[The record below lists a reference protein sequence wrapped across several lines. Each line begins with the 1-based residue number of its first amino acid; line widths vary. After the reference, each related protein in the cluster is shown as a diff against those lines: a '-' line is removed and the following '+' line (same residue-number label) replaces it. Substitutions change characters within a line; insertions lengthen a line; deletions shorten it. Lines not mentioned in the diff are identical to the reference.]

1 MAILNEEE
9 KKRIEEEEEIRTKV
23 RLRFEQKSSG
33 IAGVLS
39 SVCPGLGQ
47 IYNGQVGKASLY
59 MSVVLIGILL
69 LSAGI
74 YFQVKGM
81 PVKGK
86 PVAVVEQSEEVEMTE
101 EGIVVEEQE
110 TDKSVPKS
118 APASKEKKEK
128 KPATPVVLI
137 IVGAAGCIL
146 GWNYSVK
153 DAIRSAKKIN
163 TSY

>member
-9 KKRIEEEEEIRTKV
+9 RKRIEEEEEVRTKV
-23 RLRFEQKSSG
+23 RLKFEQKSSG

-47 IYNGQVGKASLY
+47 IYNGQVGKASFCI
-59 MSVVLIGILL
+59 SVVLIGILL

-74 YFQVKGM
+74 YFQIKGM

-86 PVAVVEQSEEVEMTE
+86 TIAAVEQSQPVEMTE
-101 EGIVVEEQE
+101 EGIIVEELE
-110 TDKSVPKS
+110 
-118 APASKEKKEK
+118 AKKDTSSEQTTEK

-137 IVGAAGCIL
+137 IIGTVGVL
-146 GWNYSVK
+146 WGWNYSIK

>member
-39 SVCPGLGQ
+39 SLCPGLGQ
-47 IYNGQVGKASLY
+47 IYNGQMGKASLF
-59 MSVVLIGILL
+59 MGIVLIGILL
-69 LSAGI
+69 LSGGI

-86 PVAVVEQSEEVEMTE
+86 PVAVMEQTEEVEMTE
-101 EGIVVEEQE
+101 EGVIVEEQE
-110 TDKSVPKS
+110 TDKSVP
-118 APASKEKKEK
+118 ASEEKKEK
-128 KPATPVVLI
+128 RPATPAVLI
-137 IVGAAGCIL
+137 IIGAAGCVL

-153 DAIRSAKKIN
+153 DAIRSAKRIN
-163 TSY
+163 SSY

>member
-1 MAILNEEE
+1 MPIPEDER
-9 KKRIEEEEEIRTKV
+9 KRIEEEEEIRMKV

-47 IYNGQVGKASLY
+47 MYNGQMGKATLF
-59 MSVVLIGILL
+59 MSVVLIGLLL

-81 PVKGK
+81 PVKGQES
-86 PVAVVEQSEEVEMTE
+86 VSTEISGGTVEMTE
-101 EGIVVEEQE
+101 EGVILEEGTSE
-110 TDKSVPKS
+110 SST
-118 APASKEKKEK
+118 PASQQVSSR
-128 KPATPVVLI
+128 KPVTPVVLI
-137 IVGAAGCIL
+137 IVGGIGMLA
-146 GWNYSVK
+146 GWNYSIK
-153 DAIRSAKKIN
+153 DAISSAKRIN

>member
-1 MAILNEEE
+1 MSILNEEE
-9 KKRIEEEEEIRTKV
+9 KKRIEEEEEVRTKV
-23 RLRFEQKSSG
+23 RMKFEQKSSG

-59 MSVVLIGILL
+59 ISMVLIGIIL

-81 PVKGK
+81 PTKGK
-86 PVAVVEQSEEVEMTE
+86 PVTVIEKSEPVEMTE
-101 EGIVVEEQE
+101 EGVIVEEA
-110 TDKSVPKS
+110 T
-118 APASKEKKEK
+118 EKAEEEATSSEQQKEK
-128 KPATPVVLI
+128 KPATPLILI
-137 IVGAAGCIL
+137 IIGAIGFL
-146 GWNYSVK
+146 WGWNCSVK

>member
-1 MAILNEEE
+1 MGILNEEE

-23 RLRFEQKSSG
+23 RMKFEQKSSG

-47 IYNGQVGKASLY
+47 IYNGQVGKASLC
-59 MSVVLIGILL
+59 MGVVLLGILL

-81 PVKGK
+81 PTKGK
-86 PVAVVEQSEEVEMTE
+86 PVAVVEKSEPVEMTE
-101 EGIVVEEQE
+101 EGVIVEETTE
-110 TDKSVPKS
+110 EAT
-118 APASKEKKEK
+118 KEATSSEEQKEK
-128 KPATPVVLI
+128 KPATPMVLI
-137 IVGAAGCIL
+137 IIGAIGL
-146 GWNYSVK
+146 LWGWNYSVK

>member
-1 MAILNEEE
+1 MAILEEE
-9 KKRIEEEEEIRTKV
+9 KRRIEEEEELRTKV

-86 PVAVVEQSEEVEMTE
+86 PVATVEESESVEMTE
-101 EGIVVEEQE
+101 EGVIVEEKE
-110 TDKSVPKS
+110 AEKPVS
-118 APASKEKKEK
+118 SKQKKEK

>member
-1 MAILNEEE
+1 MAILEEE
-9 KKRIEEEEEIRTKV
+9 KRRIEEEEELRTKV

-59 MSVVLIGILL
+59 MSVVLIGVLL

-74 YFQVKGM
+74 YFQIKGM

-86 PVAVVEQSEEVEMTE
+86 QVAVIEQSEPVKMTE
-101 EGIVVEEQE
+101 EGVVVEDKEGE
-110 TDKSVPKS
+110 KSVS
-118 APASKEKKEK
+118 SEQKKEK

-137 IVGAAGCIL
+137 IIGVAGCVL
-146 GWNYSVK
+146 GWNCSVK
-153 DAIRSAKKIN
+153 DAVRTAKKIN
-163 TSY
+163 ASY

>member
-1 MAILNEEE
+1 MALNEDER
-9 KKRIEEEEEIRTKV
+9 KRIEEEEEIRTKI
-23 RLRFEQKSSG
+23 RLKYEQKSSG

-47 IYNGQVGKASLY
+47 IYNGQVGKATLCIV
-59 MSVVLIGILL
+59 VVLIGILL

-74 YFQVKGM
+74 YFQIKGM
-81 PVKGK
+81 PVKGQ
-86 PVAVVEQSEEVEMTE
+86 PVAVMEQSEQVEMSE
-101 EGIVVEEQE
+101 EGVIVEE
-110 TDKSVPKS
+110 KSEEVKGITPSEQKG
-118 APASKEKKEK
+118 EK

-137 IVGAAGCIL
+137 VVGTIGTLL

>member
-1 MAILNEEE
+1 MAILGEEE
-9 KKRIEEEEEIRTKV
+9 KKRIEEDEEIRTKV

-86 PVAVVEQSEEVEMTE
+86 PVATVEESESVEMTE
-101 EGIVVEEQE
+101 EGVVVEKKEAEKPVSSEQ
-110 TDKSVPKS
+110 
-118 APASKEKKEK
+118 KKEK

-137 IVGAAGCIL
+137 IIGAAGCIL